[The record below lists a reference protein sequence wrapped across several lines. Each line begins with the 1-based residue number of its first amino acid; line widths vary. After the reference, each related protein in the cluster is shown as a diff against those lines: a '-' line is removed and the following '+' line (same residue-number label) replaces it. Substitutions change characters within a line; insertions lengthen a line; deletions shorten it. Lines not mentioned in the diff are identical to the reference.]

1 MWRLDLARMI
11 ACSLFGIMLLAAS
24 GPASHAQDAEGGS
37 QRTVTLKVGTPFQ
50 FQADK
55 SFSKARVVNP
65 DIVDAVPRSTMR
77 LQLEPLSAG
86 QTSIVFYDEQ
96 NRAFETLHVTV
107 SSEILI
113 GKSKQL
119 RSFDIYQCGPR
130 GCRFDH
136 SGG

>member
-1 MWRLDLARMI
+1 MRRIDLARMI
-11 ACSLFGIMLLAAS
+11 VGSLLGIMLLAVS
-24 GPASHAQDAEGGS
+24 GPASYAQDMEGGA

-65 DIVDAVPRSTMR
+65 DIVDAVPKTTMR

-86 QTSIVFYDEQ
+86 QTNILFYDQQ
-96 NRAFETLHVTV
+96 NAVFETLHVTV
-107 SSEILI
+107 SSEVLI
-113 GKSKQL
+113 GKSKNL
-119 RSFDIYQCGPR
+119 RGFDVYQCGPR
-130 GCRFDH
+130 GCRYDH